1 MYYTT
6 IQLNGCIVQFFA
18 KFKMKKRKRKY
29 IKRKPEVKS
38 VDKVFLSLVLVLVFI
53 GLIAISSAGIA
64 VSQNKFGDPYY
75 YFKHQLFYGILP
87 GLIAMLI
94 VSKINYNLWRK
105 LAVPLVGFAIVLLVV
120 VLISGHGLE
129 LKGARRWINL
139 GSISFQPIEMVK
151 LAVIIYLASWLTGK
165 RKIIKNFSES
175 LVPFIIVLGI
185 VGILIILQPD
195 VGSFGAVAFIALTM
209 FFLAGA
215 SLKHIFGLMA
225 LGVFGLG
232 LLIKLEPYRMN
243 RLLAFLHPETDVQGI
258 GWQVKQAAIAVGQG
272 GIFGI
277 GLGHSHQKFGYLP
290 EVVGDSIF
298 AIIAEEVGMI
308 GAGIVVILFILLA
321 FRGFRLAQKA
331 PDQFSAFVVTG
342 ISLWIIFQALIN
354 IMAIIGLMP
363 LTGIPL
369 PFISYGSTS
378 LISLLAGVGIVL
390 NISRYRKR

>member
-1 MYYTT
+1 M
-6 IQLNGCIVQFFA
+6 V
-18 KFKMKKRKRKY
+18 KRKQKRKY
-29 IKRKPEVKS
+29 TKRKLKPKS
-38 VDKVFLSLVLVLVFI
+38 VDKVFLSLVLILVFI

-64 VSQNKFGDPYY
+64 VSQSKFGDPYY

-87 GLIAMLI
+87 GLVAMFI
-94 VSKINYNLWRK
+94 TGKINYKLWRK
-105 LAVPLVGFAIVLLVV
+105 LAVLIFGLAIVLLIT
-120 VLISGHGLE
+120 VLLSSHGLE
-129 LKGARRWINL
+129 LKGAKRWINL
-139 GSISFQPIEMVK
+139 GPISFQPIEMVK

-165 RKIIKNFSES
+165 RKVIKNFSES
-175 LVPFIIVLGI
+175 LIPFSVLLGA
-185 VGILIILQPD
+185 VGLLIIAQPD
-195 VGSFGAVAFIALTM
+195 VGSFGAVAFIALAM

-215 SLKHIFGLMA
+215 SLKHIFGLIAMGIA
-225 LGVFGLG
+225 GLG
-232 LLIKLEPYRMN
+232 ILIKLEPYRMN

-272 GIFGI
+272 GIFGV
-277 GLGHSHQKFGYLP
+277 GLGHSHQKFSYLP

-298 AIIAEEVGMI
+298 AIIAEEIGMV
-308 GAGIVVILFILLA
+308 GAGIIVVLFILLA

-331 PDQFSAFVVTG
+331 PDQFSSFVVVG
-342 ISLWIIFQALIN
+342 ISLWIIFQAMIN

-390 NISRYRKR
+390 NISRYRRR

>member
-1 MYYTT
+1 
-6 IQLNGCIVQFFA
+6 
-18 KFKMKKRKRKY
+18 MKKQKRKY
-29 IKRKPEVKS
+29 IKRKSKPKS
-38 VDKVFLSLVLVLVFI
+38 VDKVFLSLVLILVFI

-64 VSQNKFGDPYY
+64 ISQSKFGDPYY

-87 GLIAMLI
+87 GLVAMFI
-94 VSKINYNLWRK
+94 TSRINYKLWQK
-105 LAVPLVGFAIVLLVV
+105 LAVPILGVAIALLVA
-120 VLISGHGLE
+120 VLISSHGLE
-129 LKGARRWINL
+129 LKGAKRWINL
-139 GSISFQPIEMVK
+139 GPISFQPIEMVK
-151 LAVIIYLASWLTGK
+151 LAVIIYLSSWLTGK
-165 RKIIKNFSES
+165 SKIIKNFSES
-175 LVPFIIVLGI
+175 LVPFVVMLGV
-185 VGILIILQPD
+185 VGLLIIAQPD

-215 SLKHIFGLMA
+215 PLKHVFGLIA
-225 LGVFGLG
+225 VGVFGLG
-232 LLIKLEPYRMN
+232 ILIKLEPYRMN

-272 GIFGI
+272 GIFGV

-298 AIIAEEVGMI
+298 AVIAEEVGML
-308 GAGIVVILFILLA
+308 GAGVIVVLFILLA

-331 PDQFSAFVVTG
+331 PDQFSAFMVTG
-342 ISLWIIFQALIN
+342 ISLWVIFQALIN

>member
-1 MYYTT
+1 
-6 IQLNGCIVQFFA
+6 
-18 KFKMKKRKRKY
+18 MKKQKRKY
-29 IKRKPEVKS
+29 IKRKSKPKS
-38 VDKVFLSLVLVLVFI
+38 ADKVFLSLVLILVFI

-64 VSQNKFGDPYY
+64 ISQSKFGDPYY

-87 GLIAMLI
+87 GLVAMFI
-94 VSKINYNLWRK
+94 TSRINYKLWQK
-105 LAVPLVGFAIVLLVV
+105 LAVPILGVAIALLVV
-120 VLISGHGLE
+120 VLISSHGLE
-129 LKGARRWINL
+129 LKGAKRWINL
-139 GSISFQPIEMVK
+139 GPISFQPIEMVK
-151 LAVIIYLASWLTGK
+151 LAVIIYLSSWLTGK
-165 RKIIKNFSES
+165 SKIIKNFSES
-175 LVPFIIVLGI
+175 LVPFVVMLGV
-185 VGILIILQPD
+185 VGLLIIAQPD
-195 VGSFGAVAFIALTM
+195 VGSFGAVAFISLAM

-215 SLKHIFGLMA
+215 SLKHIVGLIV
-225 LGVFGLG
+225 LGIAGLG

-272 GIFGI
+272 GIFGV

-298 AIIAEEVGMI
+298 AIIAEEVGMV
-308 GAGIVVILFILLA
+308 GAGIIVILFILLA

-331 PDQFSAFVVTG
+331 PDQFSAFMITG

>member
-1 MYYTT
+1 
-6 IQLNGCIVQFFA
+6 
-18 KFKMKKRKRKY
+18 MKKQKRKY
-29 IKRKPEVKS
+29 TKRKLKPKS
-38 VDKVFLSLVLVLVFI
+38 VDKVFLSLVLILVFI

-64 VSQNKFGDPYY
+64 ISQSKFGDPYY

-87 GLIAMLI
+87 GLVAMFI
-94 VSKINYNLWRK
+94 TSRINYKLWQK
-105 LAVPLVGFAIVLLVV
+105 LAVPILGVAIALLVA
-120 VLISGHGLE
+120 VLISSHGLE
-129 LKGARRWINL
+129 LKGAKRWINL
-139 GSISFQPIEMVK
+139 GPISFQPIEMVK
-151 LAVIIYLASWLTGK
+151 LAVIIYLSSWLTGK
-165 RKIIKNFSES
+165 SKIIKNFSES
-175 LVPFIIVLGI
+175 LVPFVVMLGV
-185 VGILIILQPD
+185 VGLLIIAQPD
-195 VGSFGAVAFIALTM
+195 VGSFGAVAFIALTI

-215 SLKHIFGLMA
+215 SLRHIVGLIV
-225 LGVFGLG
+225 LGIAGLG

-272 GIFGI
+272 GIFGV

-298 AIIAEEVGMI
+298 AIIAEEVGMV
-308 GAGIVVILFILLA
+308 GAGIIVILFILLA

-331 PDQFSAFVVTG
+331 PDQFSAFMITG

>member
-1 MYYTT
+1 MRK
-6 IQLNGCIVQFFA
+6 Q
-18 KFKMKKRKRKY
+18 KRKY
-29 IKRKPEVKS
+29 TKRKPRPKS
-38 VDKVFLSLVLVLVFI
+38 VDKVFLSLVLILVFI

-87 GLIAMLI
+87 GLVAMFI
-94 VSKINYNLWRK
+94 TSKINYKLWRK
-105 LAVPLVGFAIVLLVV
+105 LSVFIFGLAIVLLVT
-120 VLISGHGLE
+120 VLLSSHGLE
-129 LKGARRWINL
+129 LKGAKRWINL
-139 GSISFQPIEMVK
+139 GPISFQPIEMVK

-165 RKIIKNFSES
+165 RKVIKDFSES
-175 LVPFIIVLGI
+175 LVPFSVLLGV
-185 VGILIILQPD
+185 VGLLIIFQPD
-195 VGSFGAVAFIALTM
+195 VGSFGAVAFIALAM

-215 SLKHIFGLMA
+215 SLKHIFGLIAMGIA
-225 LGVFGLG
+225 GLG
-232 LLIKLEPYRMN
+232 ILIKLEPYRMN

-272 GIFGI
+272 GIFGV
-277 GLGHSHQKFGYLP
+277 GLGHSHQKFSYLP

-298 AIIAEEVGMI
+298 AIIAEEIGMI
-308 GAGIVVILFILLA
+308 GAGIIVVLFILLA

-331 PDQFSAFVVTG
+331 PDQFSSFVVVG
-342 ISLWIIFQALIN
+342 ISLWIIFQAMIN

>member
-1 MYYTT
+1 
-6 IQLNGCIVQFFA
+6 
-18 KFKMKKRKRKY
+18 MKKQKRKY
-29 IKRKPEVKS
+29 TKRKPRPKS
-38 VDKVFLSLVLVLVFI
+38 VDKVFLSLVLILVFI

-87 GLIAMLI
+87 GLVAMFIA
-94 VSKINYNLWRK
+94 SKINYKLWRK
-105 LAVPLVGFAIVLLVV
+105 LAVLIFGAAVILLVTVLL
-120 VLISGHGLE
+120 SSHGLE
-129 LKGARRWINL
+129 LKGAKRWINL
-139 GSISFQPIEMVK
+139 GPISFQPIEMVK

-165 RKIIKNFSES
+165 RKVIKDFSES
-175 LVPFIIVLGI
+175 LIPFSVLLGV
-185 VGILIILQPD
+185 VGLLIILQPD
-195 VGSFGAVAFIALTM
+195 VGSFGAVAFIALAM

-215 SLKHIFGLMA
+215 SLKHIFGLIAM
-225 LGVFGLG
+225 GVAGLG
-232 LLIKLEPYRMN
+232 ILIKLEPYRMN

-272 GIFGI
+272 GIFGV
-277 GLGHSHQKFGYLP
+277 GLGHSHQKFSYLP

-298 AIIAEEVGMI
+298 AIIAEEIGMV
-308 GAGIVVILFILLA
+308 GAGIIVVLFILLA

-331 PDQFSAFVVTG
+331 PDQFSSFVVVG
-342 ISLWIIFQALIN
+342 ISLWIIFQAMIN

>member
-1 MYYTT
+1 
-6 IQLNGCIVQFFA
+6 
-18 KFKMKKRKRKY
+18 MKKQKRKY
-29 IKRKPEVKS
+29 IKRKSKPKS
-38 VDKVFLSLVLVLVFI
+38 VDKVFLSLVLILVFI

-64 VSQNKFGDPYY
+64 ISQSKFGDPYY

-87 GLIAMLI
+87 GLVAMFI
-94 VSKINYNLWRK
+94 TSRINYKLWQK
-105 LAVPLVGFAIVLLVV
+105 LAVPILGVAIALLVA
-120 VLISGHGLE
+120 VLISSHGLE
-129 LKGARRWINL
+129 LKGAKRWINL
-139 GSISFQPIEMVK
+139 GPISFQPIEMVK
-151 LAVIIYLASWLTGK
+151 LAVIIYLSSWLTGK
-165 RKIIKNFSES
+165 SEIIKNFSES
-175 LVPFIIVLGI
+175 LVPFVVMLGV
-185 VGILIILQPD
+185 VGLLIIAQPD

-215 SLKHIFGLMA
+215 PLKHVFGLIA
-225 LGVFGLG
+225 VGVFGLG
-232 LLIKLEPYRMN
+232 ILIKLEPYRMN

-272 GIFGI
+272 GIFGV

-298 AIIAEEVGMI
+298 AVIAEEVGML
-308 GAGIVVILFILLA
+308 GAGVIVVLFILLA

-331 PDQFSAFVVTG
+331 PDQFSAFMVTG
-342 ISLWIIFQALIN
+342 ISLWVIFQALIN